1 MRSQNKTYV
10 FKFLRTGPMAVE
22 YFFRFNTQFTVE
34 VPVLF
39 SKLNLTKKLVCL
51 VLGCARLKE
60 QRYQRL
66 TV

>member
-1 MRSQNKTYV
+1 MRSQSKTYV
-10 FKFLRTGPMAVE
+10 FKFLRTKAVE
-22 YFFRFNTQFTVE
+22 YFTRFNTQFTFE
-34 VPVLF
+34 VLVLF
-39 SKLNLTKKLVCL
+39 SKLNLTKKPVCL